1 MLHRIL
7 ALVKPLVLSFAA
19 ISLLALAQSEAR
31 ADTVTFYTEGCF
43 GAGCTPATNAV
54 TAFGTASLTFTAQ
67 GTPITPTTVDTPVV
81 ADLGQ
86 FTILS
91 TPTPSTLGPTPFTL
105 VVTQTVPGPTG
116 TGTFSATL
124 SGTVTNNGGFLVAQF
139 NGPTTFSINGVTY
152 TLVNVDAQGRLFLDP
167 TATGGI
173 TKISAL
179 IEGGAVPEPA
189 TLILLGTGLSG
200 IAASVRRRRKAA
212 NK

>member
-43 GAGCTPATNAV
+43 GGGCAPVSGDVET
-54 TAFGTASLTFTAQ
+54 FGTASLTFTAV
-67 GTPITPTTVDTPVV
+67 GTPITPVTVDTPVV

-86 FTILS
+86 FTIS
-91 TPTPSTLGPTPFTL
+91 ATTPETLAPTPFTL

-116 TGTFSATL
+116 TGTFTATL
-124 SGTVTNNGGFLVAQF
+124 SGTVSSNSGFLIATF
-139 NGPTTFSINGVTY
+139 DGPTSFVINGVTY
-152 TLVNVDAQGRLFLDP
+152 TLLNLNAQNQLFLDTP
-167 TATGGI
+167 ATGGI
-173 TKISAL
+173 TRISAL
-179 IEGGAVPEPA
+179 IEGGAIPEPA

-200 IAASVRRRRKAA
+200 IAAGVRRRRKAA